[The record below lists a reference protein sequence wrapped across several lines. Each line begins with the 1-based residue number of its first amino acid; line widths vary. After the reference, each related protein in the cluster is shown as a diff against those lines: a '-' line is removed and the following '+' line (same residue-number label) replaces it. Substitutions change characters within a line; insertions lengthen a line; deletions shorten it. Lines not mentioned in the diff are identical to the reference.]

1 MAPEQLKYKLP
12 LPSQHQEQ
20 IARHREEI
28 ASILNGTSHKKLM
41 IVGPCS
47 VDFQENVLEYAN
59 KLKDIS
65 DKVKDEIFIV
75 MRTYTAKPRTTVW
88 WKWVLYNG
96 EYGSWGDMNDGLVF
110 SRDTMMKIIEKGLPV
125 ADEMLYPQN
134 HFHFDD
140 LLSYIAVGARS
151 VEDQLHREV
160 ASASEIAVGMKNPT
174 SGDLEITVNSLIAAR
189 SSQQAL
195 IGNALYQTDWN
206 PLSHI
211 LLRGSCSEGK
221 SRSNMDLASIEKIH
235 EMMASKWITSSI
247 MIDLNHDNSG
257 KWGLNQVDNVRS
269 LLQMNHP
276 SIKWYMVESNLED
289 GNQKASEDDLESIE
303 RGQSI
308 TDHCLGIQKTEKLII
323 EVFENQKDNRLA
335 IAV

>member
-1 MAPEQLKYKLP
+1 MAPEQLKHKLP

-20 IARHREEI
+20 IARNREEI

-47 VDFQENVLEYAN
+47 VDFQENVLEYASR
-59 KLKDIS
+59 LKEIADH
-65 DKVKDEIFIV
+65 VKDEIFIV
-75 MRTYTAKPRTTVW
+75 MRAYTAKPRTTVG

-96 EYGSWGDMNDGLVF
+96 EFGSGWNMNDGLVF
-110 SRDTMMKIIEKGLPV
+110 SRDTMLKLIELGLPI

-160 ASASEIAVGMKNPT
+160 ASACDIPVGMKNPT
-174 SGDLEITVNSLIAAR
+174 SWDLEITVNSLIAAR
-189 SSQQAL
+189 SPQQAL
-195 IGNALYQTDWN
+195 IGSALYQTDGN
-206 PLSHI
+206 PLAHI
-211 LLRGSCSEGK
+211 LLRGSCQDGK
-221 SRSNMDLASIEKIH
+221 SRPNMDLASIEKIN
-235 EMMASKWITSSI
+235 EMMAAKGIKSSI

-257 KWGLNQVDNVRS
+257 KWGLNQPDNVRN
-269 LLQMNHP
+269 LLQMDHE
-276 SIKWYMVESNLED
+276 SIVWFMVESNLED

-303 RGQSI
+303 RGKSI
-308 TDHCLGIQKTEKLII
+308 TDHCLGIEKTEKLIL
-323 EVFENQKDNRLA
+323 EVFEHQKDKRMD
-335 IAV
+335 IAA